1 MGSEY
6 EVRLVRDL
14 FENGFNPL
22 IHQVN
27 SNQLSLFSGLGSE
40 DEVWLVRDLF
50 EKGYNP
56 FICSMN
62 SDHCFCPG
70 YQVWETRTRSD
81 LSKTCLG
88 RDTTLQSVRWIVIIV
103 LTWLSGL
110 GREDEVRL
118 CPRLVWEGIQHPWP
132 VRRIVII
139 NCLLWAGLG
148 SEDEVRLVRDL
159 FEKGYNPLIRP
170 VRNISE
176 SIEVQF
182 NLALSQL
189 ISVVSTH
196 VRVTINYDAS
206 YDHSRYQTRCLEL
219 LFRQL
224 EPLTYDVSLMP
235 SRGQTVFWSG
245 SEFGTVFTEMSFLA
259 LIISERSHIVTRKSC
274 WITYV

>member
-1 MGSEY
+1 MRTKS
-6 EVRLVRDL
+6 DL
-14 FENGFNPL
+14 FEICLRRDTTPSSVQWTVIIVYVLVIRFGKWGR
-22 IHQVN
+22 
-27 SNQLSLFSGLGSE
+27 SSTGSGL
-40 DEVWLVRDLF
+40 
-50 EKGYNP
+50 
-56 FICSMN
+56 
-62 SDHCFCPG
+62 
-70 YQVWETRTRSD
+70 VWE
-81 LSKTCLG
+81 

-196 VRVTINYDAS
+196 IRVTINYDAS
-206 YDHSRYQTRCLEL
+206 YDHSRYQTRCVEL

-224 EPLTYDVSLMP
+224 EPLTYDVSLMT
-235 SRGQTVFWSG
+235 SRGQNGFLIRFGIRYSVHG
-245 SEFGTVFTEMSFLA
+245 NEFFSADNFREESYCDT
-259 LIISERSHIVTRKSC
+259 
-274 WITYV
+274 